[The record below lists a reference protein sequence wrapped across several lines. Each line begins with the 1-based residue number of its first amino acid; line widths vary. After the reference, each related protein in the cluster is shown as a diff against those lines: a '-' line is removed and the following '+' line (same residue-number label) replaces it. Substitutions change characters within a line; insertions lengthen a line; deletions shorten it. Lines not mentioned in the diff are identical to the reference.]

1 MILPLISA
9 YLLFAW
15 IISYHSDKK
24 VEEYY
29 EVYAE
34 LQTINS
40 MLRDPEL
47 YKPEAPMGEIE
58 AKTTKSLSI
67 TLYNQDGL
75 KLYSSLPNTITSS
88 QSVNQEMLFTNLY
101 DFDQGLR
108 SFTYKEPVFDDGEMR
123 SEERRVGTEGW

>member
-1 MILPLISA
+1 
-9 YLLFAW
+9 
-15 IISYHSDKK
+15 
-24 VEEYY
+24 
-29 EVYAE
+29 
-34 LQTINS
+34 

-88 QSVNQEMLFTNLY
+88 QSVNKEMLFTNLY

-108 SFTYKEPVFDDGEMR
+108 SFTYKEPVFDDGEMVGVFEVNVAR
-123 SEERRVGTEGW
+123 EKILSTISNRERKSTRLNSIHSSLSYPVFS